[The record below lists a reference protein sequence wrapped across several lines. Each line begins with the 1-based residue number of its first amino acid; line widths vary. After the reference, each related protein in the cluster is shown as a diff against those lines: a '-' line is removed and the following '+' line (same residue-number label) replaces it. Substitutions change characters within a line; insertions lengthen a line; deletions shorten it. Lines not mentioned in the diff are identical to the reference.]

1 MGLDYSYRLFF
12 HESQIWEVL
21 QGVVAMA
28 DPLQPGIDI
37 RFPDKII
44 TLPFESFMRK
54 DKPYEYYEKEFS
66 FATSL
71 NFEEDDALI
80 DYITARDHLD
90 EDRSPPD
97 DVDQPIISIGF
108 IYLDV
113 RRDFSD
119 YDNPQDGKDVVL
131 FDFGTTGTRMSMLF
145 EYSTS
150 IRNAFTSLLRTFH
163 GICGIFNR
171 ELEGEVFLFKDRPIP
186 AHYCD
191 TWILPGEIA
200 RELAD

>member
-1 MGLDYSYRLFF
+1 
-12 HESQIWEVL
+12 
-21 QGVVAMA
+21 
-28 DPLQPGIDI
+28 
-37 RFPDKII
+37 
-44 TLPFESFMRK
+44 MRK

-97 DVDQPIISIGF
+97 DLDQPIISIGF

-150 IRNAFTSLLRTFH
+150 IRNAFTDLLRSFH

-171 ELEGEVFLFKDRPIP
+171 ELEGEVFWFKDHPIP

-191 TWILPGEIA
+191 PWALPGEIA